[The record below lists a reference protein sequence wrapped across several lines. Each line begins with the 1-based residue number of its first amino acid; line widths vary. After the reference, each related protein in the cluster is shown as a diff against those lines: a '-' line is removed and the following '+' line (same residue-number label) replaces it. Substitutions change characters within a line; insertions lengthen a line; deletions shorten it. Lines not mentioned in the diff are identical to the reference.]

1 MEEAL
6 ASPGR
11 QPTMTRT
18 ECWWS
23 RLVLQPP
30 GNTPCMDALLP
41 DQVGRNGQLERLDM
55 VPDREPVA
63 AVVGD
68 I

>member
-1 MEEAL
+1 
-6 ASPGR
+6 
-11 QPTMTRT
+11 
-18 ECWWS
+18 
-23 RLVLQPP
+23 
-30 GNTPCMDALLP
+30 MDALLP
-41 DQVGRNGQLERLDM
+41 EQVGRNGQLERLDM